1 MKVLVPKAIL
11 HLSIRI
17 DMRYLSRRYLP
28 MKKWEACNRCLLRR
42 LTAAVNCIAEP

>member
-1 MKVLVPKAIL
+1 MKVLAPKAIL

-28 MKKWEACNRCLLRR
+28 MKKMGSLQPMPSA
-42 LTAAVNCIAEP
+42 